1 LSFILLNVAFKLLP
15 ERERH
20 ASNRRSPYSPLATLN
35 AICLFFAIEGLPAMY
50 SALVAAIALAGAFVL
65 AWTREGDT
73 TDDF

>member
-1 LSFILLNVAFKLLP
+1 
-15 ERERH
+15 
-20 ASNRRSPYSPLATLN
+20 LATLN